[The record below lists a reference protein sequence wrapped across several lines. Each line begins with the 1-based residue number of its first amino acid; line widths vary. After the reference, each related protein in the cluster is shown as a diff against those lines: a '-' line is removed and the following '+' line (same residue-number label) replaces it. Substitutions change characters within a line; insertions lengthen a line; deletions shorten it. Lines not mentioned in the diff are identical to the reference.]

1 MQGQVFR
8 VYLFLLT
15 EFGGKGD
22 RHLTTGDGRRQ
33 YAVGRK
39 QESESNKRMADCGI
53 SKDE

>member
-1 MQGQVFR
+1 MLAFS
-8 VYLFLLT
+8 

-39 QESESNKRMADCGI
+39 QESESNKRIAR
-53 SKDE
+53 